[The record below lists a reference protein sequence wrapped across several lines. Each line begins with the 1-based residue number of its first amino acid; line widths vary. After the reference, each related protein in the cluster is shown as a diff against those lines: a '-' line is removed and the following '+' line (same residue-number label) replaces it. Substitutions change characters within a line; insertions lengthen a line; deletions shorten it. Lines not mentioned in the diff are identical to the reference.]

1 MVSMRRLSG
10 SRRKPKG
17 MKISPEM
24 SHFPV
29 YRMGSVRSQ
38 CRTRRKRAL
47 AREVVMAAMEIPAA
61 RRRCSRN
68 KTRMRAKATKGV
80 ADARAA
86 ASRVGSW
93 SQEGFILSL

>member
-1 MVSMRRLSG
+1 
-10 SRRKPKG
+10 
-17 MKISPEM
+17 
-24 SHFPV
+24 
-29 YRMGSVRSQ
+29 
-38 CRTRRKRAL
+38 
-47 AREVVMAAMEIPAA
+47 VMAAIEIPAA
-61 RRRCSRN
+61 RRRFGRN